1 MKVRNGFVSNSSSS
15 SFVVAFPKKPKSVE
29 DVHKMMF
36 DGEDGR
42 IQPYDFADG
51 LSYSQIAKRVWDDI
65 KTKPKDKWSHN
76 KVPAKL
82 TDIKDEFANRYYY
95 SVNSNVSWG
104 GRTNDEKGGSWY
116 YPIGKY
122 FGSDKTVLN
131 ELRDF
136 IIDIEKRRSDIEEKQ
151 RIIFKTEFNLKCPPY
166 ANKGGKDSNGKKY
179 TKKQI
184 SDYENYYKAVD
195 RFKKEHVE
203 YAALQVELEKI
214 WKEEYGDG
222 TQGIL
227 VDKIAGI
234 DAKAFCDDHKGS
246 FFVILSYTDENN
258 ESTLEHG
265 EIFKNVPHVQISHH

>member
-1 MKVRNGFVSNSSSS
+1 MKTRNGFVSNSSSS

-42 IQPYDFADG
+42 IQPYDFVDG

-65 KTKPKDKWSHN
+65 KKKPKDKWDHN
-76 KVPAKL
+76 KVPAKIN
-82 TDIKDEFANRYYY
+82 DIKEEFANRYYY
-95 SVNSNVSWG
+95 RVGSNVYWS
-104 GRTNDEKGGSWY
+104 GRKNDEKGGAWS

-122 FGSDKTVLN
+122 FGSDKTALN

-136 IIDIEKRRSDIEEKQ
+136 IIDIEKRRSAIQEKQ
-151 RIIFKTEFNLKCPPY
+151 RIIFKNDCNLKCPPY

-184 SDYENYYKAVD
+184 SDYHKYYEDVD
-195 RFKKEHVE
+195 KFKTEHAE

-214 WKEEYGDG
+214 WKEECGDG

-234 DAKAFCDDHKGS
+234 DANAFLNDHKDS
-246 FFVILSYTDENN
+246 FIVILSYADDNG

-265 EIFKNVPHVQISHH
+265 GIFKNVPHVQISHH

>member
-1 MKVRNGFVSNSSSS
+1 MKIRNGFVSNSSSS
-15 SFVVAFPKKPKSVE
+15 SFVVAFPKKPKSAE

-36 DGEDGR
+36 DGKEGK
-42 IQPYDFADG
+42 IQPYDFVDG
-51 LSYSQIAKRVWDDI
+51 LSYSQIAERVWNDL
-65 KTKPKDKWSHN
+65 KTKTKDKYSYN

-82 TDIKDEFANRYYY
+82 DDIKDEFANRYWYTTGD
-95 SVNSNVSWG
+95 NVSWL
-104 GRTNDEKGGSWY
+104 GRKNDERGGAWSY
-116 YPIGKY
+116 HIGKY

-136 IIDIEKRRSDIEEKQ
+136 IIDIEGRRNAIQEKQ
-151 RIIFKTEFNLKCPPY
+151 RIIFKNECKLKCPPY
-166 ANKGGKDSNGKKY
+166 ANKGGKDSNGKAY

-184 SDYENYYKAVD
+184 SDYHKYYEDVD
-195 RFKKEHVE
+195 KFKREHVG

-234 DAKAFCDDHKGS
+234 DAKAFLDDHKGS
-246 FFVILSYTDENN
+246 FIVILSYSDNN
-258 ESTLEHG
+258 GESTLEHG
-265 EIFKNVPHVQISHH
+265 EIFKNVPNVQISHH